1 MHQDR
6 DSFKVTLLF
15 PLRDNDGNPFDQEV
29 WRWWWDQITRLFA
42 GFTDLGVVEGW
53 WHGHSDLNRWIVVVV
68 RTEREINQ
76 IREFLRLACKR
87 FRQEAMYLEY
97 HPVRFEEVR

>member
-15 PLRDNDGNPFDQEV
+15 PLRDNDGNPFDQEI
-29 WRWWWDQITRLFA
+29 WGWWWDQITRLFT
-42 GFTDLGVVEGW
+42 GFTDLGVVKGW
-53 WHGHSDLNRWIVVVV
+53 WQGHSDLNRWIVVVV

-76 IREFLRLACKR
+76 IREFLRSACKR

-97 HPVRFEEVR
+97 HPVRFEEVK